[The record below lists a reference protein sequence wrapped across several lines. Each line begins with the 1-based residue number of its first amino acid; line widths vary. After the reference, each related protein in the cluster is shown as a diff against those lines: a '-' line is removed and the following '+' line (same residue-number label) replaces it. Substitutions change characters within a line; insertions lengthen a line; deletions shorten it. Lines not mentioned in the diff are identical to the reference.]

1 MLTRCTNP
9 RSRSYAN
16 YGGRGIEV
24 CARWR
29 DFENFLADMGE
40 KPAAG
45 MSIERLDVDGNYEPS
60 NCVWAT
66 HREQTRNTRRT
77 KLTAEIVASLRAGD
91 VSRQEVMLATG
102 CAKSTVGMAVR
113 GDNWSSL

>member
-1 MLTRCTNP
+1 
-9 RSRSYAN
+9 
-16 YGGRGIEV
+16 
-24 CARWR
+24 
-29 DFENFLADMGE
+29 MGE

-91 VSRQEVMLATG
+91 VSRQEAMLATG